1 MGAAGDRGAIGS
13 DPLSASPVGRSEAEP
28 RERLRTACEVRM
40 SKNRI
45 VIWAAV
51 AVLSVGVARF
61 LMGQAVPKKTQAAA
75 SVRPDPSAFKTY
87 DDYEEA
93 LISWIVDQKVVTTGK
108 QVIVNAPPVG
118 RYQIVFNPNVRADT
132 FLLDTQTGKTW
143 VQTQVS
149 DAKDKPT
156 IWLYRERVDNEQELL
171 DWSKRQTSKDG
182 SKEK

>member
-1 MGAAGDRGAIGS
+1 
-13 DPLSASPVGRSEAEP
+13 
-28 RERLRTACEVRM
+28 
-40 SKNRI
+40 
-45 VIWAAV
+45 
-51 AVLSVGVARF
+51 
-61 LMGQAVPKKTQAAA
+61 
-75 SVRPDPSAFKTY
+75 
-87 DDYEEA
+87 
-93 LISWIVDQKVVTTGK
+93 VTTGK